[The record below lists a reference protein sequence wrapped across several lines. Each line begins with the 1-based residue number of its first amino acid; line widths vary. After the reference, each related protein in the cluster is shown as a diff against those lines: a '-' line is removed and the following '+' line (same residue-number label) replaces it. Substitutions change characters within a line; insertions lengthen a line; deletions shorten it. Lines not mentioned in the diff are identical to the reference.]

1 MNKKLNVGWVEWISL
16 PDLGIPSIEAKTDTG
31 AKTSALH
38 AHNIQPFGSN
48 KNRKVRFVI
57 NPIKD
62 NPELAIYCSA
72 KVIDERE
79 ITSSMGR
86 TEKRYVINT
95 TLNIGDFSKEI
106 EITLTNRENLNYR
119 MILGRSALEGTIV
132 KPDSSYIQTK
142 LDYDVYKSIK
152 NKLKLKRSLR
162 IGILTREPNSFS
174 VRRIIEEAE
183 KNDHVVETIDT
194 KRCYLKIDSSNPEVH
209 YNGKPLPIYDAIIP
223 RIGPSITFYGMSVVR
238 QFQAMGTF
246 CLNSSQ
252 SIGNSRDK
260 LAAHQILVGTGI
272 PMPNT
277 SFANSPKDTKS
288 LLELISD
295 MPLVIKL
302 LQSSQG
308 KGVILAESKKAA
320 SGVISAFQ
328 RIGAPFIAQEFV
340 KEANGEDV
348 RCFVVGKKV
357 VGSMMRKSSD
367 DDFRSN
373 LHSGGTSHKVRI
385 TKQERLI
392 SINAA
397 RSLGLNVAGV
407 DIIRSDSGPKVL
419 EVNSSPGI
427 EGIEKSTEKNI
438 AGEIIKYI
446 EENVRLINI
455 NQKKY

>member
-1 MNKKLNVGWVEWISL
+1 
-16 PDLGIPSIEAKTDTG
+16 
-31 AKTSALH
+31 
-38 AHNIQPFGSN
+38 
-48 KNRKVRFVI
+48 
-57 NPIKD
+57 
-62 NPELAIYCSA
+62 
-72 KVIDERE
+72 
-79 ITSSMGR
+79 
-86 TEKRYVINT
+86 
-95 TLNIGDFSKEI
+95 
-106 EITLTNRENLNYR
+106 
-119 MILGRSALEGTIV
+119 
-132 KPDSSYIQTK
+132 
-142 LDYDVYKSIK
+142 
-152 NKLKLKRSLR
+152 
-162 IGILTREPNSFS
+162 
-174 VRRIIEEAE
+174 
-183 KNDHVVETIDT
+183 
-194 KRCYLKIDSSNPEVH
+194 
-209 YNGKPLPIYDAIIP
+209 
-223 RIGPSITFYGMSVVR
+223 
-238 QFQAMGTF
+238 MGTF

-260 LAAHQILVGTGI
+260 LAAHQILVGRGI

-295 MPLVIKL
+295 IPLVIKL

-373 LHSGGTSHKVRI
+373 LHSGGTAHKVRI

-397 RSLGLNVAGV
+397 RALGLNVAGV

-427 EGIEKSTEKNI
+427 EGIEKSTGKNI

>member
-1 MNKKLNVGWVEWISL
+1 
-16 PDLGIPSIEAKTDTG
+16 
-31 AKTSALH
+31 
-38 AHNIQPFGSN
+38 
-48 KNRKVRFVI
+48 
-57 NPIKD
+57 
-62 NPELAIYCSA
+62 
-72 KVIDERE
+72 
-79 ITSSMGR
+79 
-86 TEKRYVINT
+86 
-95 TLNIGDFSKEI
+95 
-106 EITLTNRENLNYR
+106 
-119 MILGRSALEGTIV
+119 
-132 KPDSSYIQTK
+132 
-142 LDYDVYKSIK
+142 
-152 NKLKLKRSLR
+152 
-162 IGILTREPNSFS
+162 
-174 VRRIIEEAE
+174 
-183 KNDHVVETIDT
+183 
-194 KRCYLKIDSSNPEVH
+194 
-209 YNGKPLPIYDAIIP
+209 
-223 RIGPSITFYGMSVVR
+223 
-238 QFQAMGTF
+238 MGTF

-455 NQKKY
+455 NQKNTI